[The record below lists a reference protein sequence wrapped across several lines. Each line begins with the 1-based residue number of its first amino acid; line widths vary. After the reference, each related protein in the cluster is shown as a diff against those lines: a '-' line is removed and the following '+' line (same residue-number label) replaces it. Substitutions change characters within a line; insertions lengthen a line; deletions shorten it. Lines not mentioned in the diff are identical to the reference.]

1 MRKQISELSCHSE
14 AWGSYKLDTCY
25 DDSAQEIVFKAVV
38 PDNSWLS
45 IGFGPTM
52 TNTDMISWTVFN
64 GSGITKDLYSA
75 SYGTPTT
82 DPI

>member
-1 MRKQISELSCHSE
+1 
-14 AWGSYKLDTCY
+14 
-25 DDSAQEIVFKAVV
+25 
-38 PDNSWLS
+38 
-45 IGFGPTM
+45 M